1 MRTATAVTYLLCLVL
16 FAVYSGVPWVFPF
29 GTRPQATSLRLIV
42 DKTQVTVG
50 ETVRIRILAVSDEG
64 RPDPIRD
71 DLVEVSVN
79 PGSRAELSQT
89 RVSLSRGRAEI
100 TLIDDYEE
108 PVVVTAT
115 WISGHS
121 TLRGDSVLIR
131 VFGRSS

>member
-1 MRTATAVTYLLCLVL
+1 
-16 FAVYSGVPWVFPF
+16 
-29 GTRPQATSLRLIV
+29 LIV

-50 ETVRIRILAVSDEG
+50 ETVRIRILAVSDDG

-71 DLVEVSVN
+71 DLVEISVN

-100 TLIDDYEE
+100 TLIDDSEE